1 MPAGWGVWGRP
12 ACFCLI
18 DVEARCV
25 DTTARLGQQCPRQP
39 GRLGHD
45 RWGGRSD
52 QSRGRFVR
60 LRAAQCPRAGLLVS
74 TDAWSTRSCPRASP
88 CGYVGR
94 LTFWLPSARRARCS
108 LPSTDARQHLRARP
122 CGVSIKS
129 PRSLRQL
136 VAHFGAESGLCRRRA
151 QAGGLGAGSA
161 GGGSESRPSTLS
173 PIRSCGQVTCGA
185 CKRSSAAGA
194 VPHGAGDVSAVG
206 TLSEPSA
213 S

>member
-1 MPAGWGVWGRP
+1 MFLLDRRRSAVRRYDCEVGAAVPAAAGSARVRSVGRAIGSEP
-12 ACFCLI
+12 EPLCSL
-18 DVEARCV
+18 E
-25 DTTARLGQQCPRQP
+25 
-39 GRLGHD
+39 
-45 RWGGRSD
+45 
-52 QSRGRFVR
+52 SRTG
-60 LRAAQCPRAGLLVS
+60 PRAGLLVS